1 MSFLKAAFAVAA
13 VAGVAY
19 AGYKAAKKYPKAAR
33 AVGTV
38 LAATANASAA
48 RASRTIHVRE
58 TETVI
63 SADKENMGG
72 VMGMA
77 AQAKAAGTKVHIDN
91 RGGRTSVVVET
102 AVLETLETIDYAD
115 AKKHFGGL

>member
-38 LAATANASAA
+38 LAATANASAGST
-48 RASRTIHVRE
+48 SRTIHVRE

-63 SADKENMGG
+63 KADKKNMGG
-72 VMGMA
+72 VMGVA
-77 AQAKAAGTKVHIDN
+77 ARAKAAGTKVHIDN
-91 RGGRTSVVVET
+91 TNDGTFVVVDT
-102 AVLETLETIDYAD
+102 AVVEGLETIDYAD
-115 AKKHFGGL
+115 AKKIFGCV